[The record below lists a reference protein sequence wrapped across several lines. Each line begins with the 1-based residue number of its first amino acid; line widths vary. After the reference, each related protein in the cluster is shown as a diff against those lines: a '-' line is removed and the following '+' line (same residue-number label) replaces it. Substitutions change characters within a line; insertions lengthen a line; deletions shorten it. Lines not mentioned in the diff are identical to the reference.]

1 MDHAVTEHKFL
12 YVGSPGKH
20 ALGSSYC
27 MKSHFT
33 GAHECCVTSCLS
45 LPKQRHLNGGS
56 GTNSNMW
63 QGRSET
69 CRLKKAGRVN
79 VSSDG

>member
-1 MDHAVTEHKFL
+1 MRWVLLL
-12 YVGSPGKH
+12 YEVSLVGI
-20 ALGSSYC
+20 
-27 MKSHFT
+27 FT
-33 GAHECCVTSCLS
+33 GAHECSATSCLS

-56 GTNSNMW
+56 DTNSNMW

-69 CRLKKAGRVN
+69 IRLKKAGRVN